1 VIDRDHLLRT
11 LVELAR
17 VPTNVE
23 LGFDT
28 LMEPDDPKLVHYV
41 QHEMRPRLRDTGFG
55 EILDAGRSSLVVRAG
70 DGTSG
75 RSLILQT
82 YAVTQHHNLMDRPF
96 EPVVRDGMVRA
107 QGVSQN
113 KCHQAVML
121 AVLKQL
127 AGTRLRGRLYWTV
140 NGEGRS
146 SHACTEAI
154 LAAIGEVPSF
164 GVLQTPQKMGIS
176 LGNRG
181 RVDVDVRVLGRPAH
195 SSMPEAGL
203 SAIEGVAEVV
213 RRVGTLR
220 WDGGHPV
227 LGGRHAVVY
236 KVDFEPK
243 APHTLP
249 GEARLTVDRRLLPGD
264 DPVAAAD
271 EIRAAIGDL
280 SPYGVEVS
288 PGVLMLPALVDRSEP
303 GVRALQRAVAA
314 VRGEEAPEFH
324 KAGTYDAGGLC
335 AAGTPA
341 VMFGAGTAGDW
352 PLGEDVVP
360 VADVE
365 DEARILAE
373 LIHAQLSD

>member
-1 VIDRDHLLRT
+1 VIDRDHLVRT

-28 LMEPDDPKLVHYV
+28 LLEPDDPKLVRYV
-41 QHEMRPRLRDTGFG
+41 QHELRPRLRELGVG
-55 EILDAGRSSLVVRAG
+55 VLLDAGRNNLVVRAG

-75 RSLILQT
+75 RSLIVQS
-82 YAVTQHHNLMDRPF
+82 YCVTQHHNLMDRPF
-96 EPVVRDGMVRA
+96 EPEVRDGMVRA

-121 AVLKQL
+121 AVLKAL

-140 NGEGRS
+140 NSEGRS

-164 GVLQTPQKMGIS
+164 GILQTPQQMRIS

-181 RVDVDVRVLGRPAH
+181 RLDVDVRVLGTPAH
-195 SSMPEAGL
+195 SSTPAAGL
-203 SAIEGVAEVV
+203 SPIEGAMEVV
-213 RRVGTLR
+213 RRVGAIR
-220 WDGGHPV
+220 FDDAHPV
-227 LGGRHAVVY
+227 FGARQAVVY
-236 KVDFEPK
+236 KLDFEPK

-249 GEARLTVDRRLLPGD
+249 GEARLTIDRRLLPGD
-264 DPVAAAD
+264 DPAAAHE

-280 SPYGVEVS
+280 APYRVEVT

-314 VRGEEAPEFH
+314 VRGEEAPEFF
-324 KAGTYDAGGLC
+324 KAGSYDAGGLC

-341 VMFGAGTAGDW
+341 VMFGAGTSGDW
-352 PLGEDVVP
+352 PLGEDLVAL
-360 VADVE
+360 ADVE

-373 LIHAQLSD
+373 LILAELA